1 MVDGGEA
8 LQWTMEEAYRIIE
21 TLTGVWMDFV
31 SEIRKFGNMFFK
43 WKLQK
48 M

>member
-21 TLTGVWMDFV
+21 TLTGVLDGFC
-31 SEIRKFGNMFFK
+31 I
-43 WKLQK
+43 
-48 M
+48 